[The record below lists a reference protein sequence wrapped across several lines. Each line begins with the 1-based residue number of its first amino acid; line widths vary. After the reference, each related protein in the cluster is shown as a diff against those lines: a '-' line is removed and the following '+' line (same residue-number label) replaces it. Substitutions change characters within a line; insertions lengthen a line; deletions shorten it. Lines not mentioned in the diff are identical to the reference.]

1 MGTTNP
7 PFSLSLD
14 LPGFASSSLPQTRI
28 LVTHGVSYLPLMD
41 TIIVLSEGKI
51 SEMGSYQEL
60 LKQDRAFAEFLR
72 TYAGADH
79 NLAGEGKEWALVD
92 IDVAIVPLLYWWSCP
107 PPPPC
112 FLALLAPFALFGLLT
127 WERSLGSCCC

>member
-1 MGTTNP
+1 M
-7 PFSLSLD
+7 
-14 LPGFASSSLPQTRI
+14 
-28 LVTHGVSYLPLMD
+28 THGVSYLPLMD

-79 NLAGEGKEWALVD
+79 NLAGEGKERALAD
-92 IDVAIVPLLYWWSCP
+92 LDVAPVPLLHWWSCP
-107 PPPPC
+107 PPVFPC
-112 FLALLAPFALFGLLT
+112 PVSTFCPLWVANVGKTSGQLLMPSWWGNQFDG
-127 WERSLGSCCC
+127 